1 VGASCF
7 TDPKAVKALRTIIN
21 RACRG
26 YGVEKTVRVTLSC
39 PVCRGRNLV
48 PAKVESNIPQSF
60 ECLECQ
66 TQFSILKPEIAGYV
80 LTAEKKMGRGERLKK
95 GLAEWIYIFIAW
107 WLLRRR

>member
-1 VGASCF
+1 VDLHLHGLVVAE
-7 TDPKAVKALRTIIN
+7 KAVSASAKA
-21 RACRG
+21 
-26 YGVEKTVRVTLSC
+26 KTVRVTLSC

-80 LTAEKKMGRGERLKK
+80 LTAEKKMGRGEKLKK
-95 GLAEWIYIFIAW
+95 GLAEWIYIFMAW
-107 WLLRRR
+107 WLLRKR